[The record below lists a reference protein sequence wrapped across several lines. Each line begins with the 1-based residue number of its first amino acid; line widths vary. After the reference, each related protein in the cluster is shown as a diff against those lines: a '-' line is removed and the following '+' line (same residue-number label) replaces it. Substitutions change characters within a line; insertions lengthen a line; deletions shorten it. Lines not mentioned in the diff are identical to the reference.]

1 MLEPIPL
8 SVSLAGLD
16 PSPGLPW
23 SGSPRAPIAWASGLG
38 IGVVR
43 LDGAAPGLRA
53 RELDRGARR
62 DLAGLLSR
70 SELRLSGI
78 DLWVPERH
86 FREPE
91 HVDRAVSVCVETIAL
106 AGELAGIPSLT
117 TPLSVSVQLPSEP
130 GSGVVA
136 AIELAAEREGV
147 KVADHGASAP
157 GRTGQIGV
165 GLDPAS
171 VLLRA
176 EDPAALAASTTI
188 VSARLS
194 DSDDAGRCRVGER
207 GRLDARAYAASLSVG
222 GYAGDVVIDLRGLV
236 AQDDAARSAM
246 EHWRSATS
254 LPG

>member
-23 SGSPRAPIAWASGLG
+23 SGSARAPIAWASGLG
-38 IGVVR
+38 LGIVR

-53 RELDRGARR
+53 RELDRSARR
-62 DLAGLLSR
+62 DLAGLLNR
-70 SELRLSGI
+70 SELGLSGI
-78 DLWVPERH
+78 DLWIPERH

-91 HVDRAVSVCVETIAL
+91 HTDRALAACLETITL
-106 AGELAGIPSLT
+106 AGELAGIMNAAHT
-117 TPLSVSVQLPSEP
+117 LSVSVHLPGEP
-130 GSGVVA
+130 GSGVIA
-136 AIELAAEREGV
+136 ALELGAERAGV
-147 KVADHGASAP
+147 RVADHGAAAP
-157 GRTGQIGV
+157 ERLGRIGV

-171 VLLRA
+171 ALLRGD
-176 EDPAALAASTTI
+176 DPAALAVSGAI

-207 GRLDARAYAASLSVG
+207 GRLDVRAYAASLSVG
-222 GYAGDVVIDLRGLV
+222 AYEGNVVIDLRGLV
-236 AQDDAARSAM
+236 AQDDAARSAIRR
-246 EHWRSATS
+246 WRATTS